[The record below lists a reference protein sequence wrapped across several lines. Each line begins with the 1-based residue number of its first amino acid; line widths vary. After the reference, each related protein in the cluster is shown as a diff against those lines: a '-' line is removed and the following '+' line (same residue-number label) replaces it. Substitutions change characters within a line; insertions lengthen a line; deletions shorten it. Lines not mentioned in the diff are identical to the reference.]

1 MNPVKGH
8 RDVASEWMAGGRKF
22 AEKKTIN
29 AFLKNHEAYEWQ

>member
-1 MNPVKGH
+1 M
-8 RDVASEWMAGGRKF
+8 DAGGRKF